1 MLIYCFDETT
11 KEFAYTDVI
20 DGGAQVPENA
30 TTIAPVNSDG
40 TAMYAPTWN
49 GTNWVS
55 MSQEEFQEKYEQQQ
69 EPDDVPAISE
79 TQKQEAQQML
89 AFAKLQAD
97 VDVLKKE
104 REQSALLLATL
115 MKQQANN
122 AKEAN

>member
-20 DGGAQVPENA
+20 DDGTPVPENA
-30 TTIAPVNSDG
+30 TMIAPVSTDG
-40 TAMYAPTWN
+40 TGMYAPSWN

-69 EPDDVPAISE
+69 KPDDVPEVSPKE
-79 TQKQEAQQML
+79 EQEAQQML

-97 VDVLKKE
+97 VDALKKE

-122 AKEAN
+122 VKEAN

>member
-20 DGGAQVPENA
+20 DDSAQVPENA

-40 TAMYAPTWN
+40 TGMYAPSWT

-69 EPDDVPAISE
+69 KPDDVPDV
-79 TQKQEAQQML
+79 TQKDEQNAQQML
-89 AFAKLQAD
+89 TLAKLQAD
-97 VDVLKKE
+97 VDALKKE

>member
-20 DGGAQVPENA
+20 DDGAQVPENA
-30 TTIAPVNSDG
+30 TTIAPVNADG
-40 TAMYAPTWN
+40 TGMYAPTWS
-49 GTNWVS
+49 GTEWVS
-55 MSQEEFQEKYEQQQ
+55 MTKEEFDKEFAQQQ
-69 EPDDVPAISE
+69 RPDNVPAISE

-97 VDVLKKE
+97 VDALKKE

>member
-1 MLIYCFDETT
+1 MLIYYFDDT
-11 KEFAYTDVI
+11 KRFAYTDVI
-20 DGGAQVPENA
+20 ADDETIPTNA
-30 TTIAPVNSDG
+30 TTVAPVNADG
-40 TAMYAPTWN
+40 TGMYAPSWN
-49 GTNWVS
+49 GTAWMS
-55 MSQEEFQEKYEQQQ
+55 MTKEEFDKEFAQQQ
-69 EPDDVPAISE
+69 RPDNVPAISE

-97 VDVLKKE
+97 VDALKKE

>member
-20 DGGAQVPENA
+20 DDGTPVPENA
-30 TTIAPVNSDG
+30 TTIAPVNADG
-40 TAMYAPTWN
+40 TGMYAPSWN

-69 EPDDVPAISE
+69 KPDDIPDV
-79 TQKQEAQQML
+79 TQKDEQNAQQML
-89 AFAKLQAD
+89 TLAKLQAD
-97 VDVLKKE
+97 VDALKKE

>member
-1 MLIYCFDETT
+1 MLIYYFDETT
-11 KEFAYTDVI
+11 KEFVYTDVI
-20 DGGAQVPENA
+20 DDGTPVPGNA
-30 TTIAPVNSDG
+30 TTIAPVNTDG
-40 TAMYAPTWN
+40 TGMYAPIWN
-49 GTNWVS
+49 GANWVS

-69 EPDDVPAISE
+69 KPDDVPDVSPKE
-79 TQKQEAQQML
+79 EQEAQQML

-97 VDVLKKE
+97 VDALKKE

>member
-1 MLIYCFDETT
+1 MLIYYFDDT
-11 KEFAYTDVI
+11 KRFAYTDVI
-20 DGGAQVPENA
+20 ADDETIPNNA
-30 TTIAPVNSDG
+30 TTVAPVNADG
-40 TAMYAPTWN
+40 TGMYAPSWN
-49 GTNWVS
+49 GTAWVS
-55 MSQEEFQEKYEQQQ
+55 MTKEGFDKEFAQQQ
-69 EPDDVPAISE
+69 RPDNVPAISE

-97 VDVLKKE
+97 VDALKKE

>member
-20 DGGAQVPENA
+20 DDGTPVPENA
-30 TTIAPVNSDG
+30 TMIAPVNADG
-40 TAMYAPTWN
+40 TGMYAPIWN

-55 MSQEEFQEKYEQQQ
+55 MSQEEFQEKHEQQQ
-69 EPDDVPAISE
+69 KPDDVPDVSSKE
-79 TQKQEAQQML
+79 EQEAQQML

-97 VDVLKKE
+97 VDALKKE
-104 REQSALLLATL
+104 RDQNAVLLAAL

-122 AKEAN
+122 VKEAN

>member
-20 DGGAQVPENA
+20 DDGAQVPENA
-30 TTIAPVNSDG
+30 TMIAPVNSDG
-40 TAMYAPTWN
+40 TGMYAPTWN

-69 EPDDVPAISE
+69 KPDDVPDV
-79 TQKQEAQQML
+79 TQKDEQNAQQML
-89 AFAKLQAD
+89 TLAKLQAD
-97 VDVLKKE
+97 VDALKKE

>member
-1 MLIYCFDETT
+1 MLIYYFDDT
-11 KEFAYTDVI
+11 KRFAYTDVI
-20 DGGAQVPENA
+20 ADDELVPTNA
-30 TTIAPVNSDG
+30 TTVAPVNADG
-40 TAMYAPTWN
+40 TGMYAPSWN
-49 GTNWVS
+49 GTAWVS
-55 MSQEEFQEKYEQQQ
+55 MTKEEFDKEFAQQQ
-69 EPDDVPAISE
+69 RPDNVPTISE

-97 VDVLKKE
+97 VDALKKE

>member
-20 DGGAQVPENA
+20 DDGAQVPENA
-30 TTIAPVNSDG
+30 TTIAPVNADG
-40 TAMYAPTWN
+40 TGMYAPSWN
-49 GTNWVS
+49 GTEWVS
-55 MSQEEFQEKYEQQQ
+55 MTKEEFDKEFAQQQ
-69 EPDDVPAISE
+69 RPDNVPAISE

-97 VDVLKKE
+97 VDALKKE
-104 REQSALLLATL
+104 REQSALLLATS